1 MRPGKVRSPVVRL
14 VRLDTG
20 ESFTVAADML
30 VRCDGEYMEAGTLT
44 DPERMVRIP
53 DGAKAGFLA
62 VLQTEKPLRDALGRT
77 DETRPAVH
85 WFDVRGALSMPRP
98 PERERTVPGIDEAP
112 ITAPAPRRGPRIRG
126 TVNLSHGP
134 GWTAIRWPA
143 DADRKL
149 RALVLASLPSEANVD
164 KDGGFIR
171 YVVSARSAV
180 VSELLSALTD
190 TGFAVSRTEQG

>member
-1 MRPGKVRSPVVRL
+1 VRL

-30 VRCDGEYMEAGTLT
+30 VRCDGEYMEAGALS

-77 DETRPAVH
+77 DGTRPAVH
-85 WFDVRGALSMPRP
+85 WFDVRGALSMPRT
-98 PERERTVPGIDEAP
+98 PERERTVPGIGETPA
-112 ITAPAPRRGPRIRG
+112 TAPAPRKGARTRG
-126 TVNLSHGP
+126 TVNLQHGP

-149 RALVLASLPSEANVD
+149 RALVIASLPTEANVD
-164 KDGGFIR
+164 KDGGFVR
-171 YVVSARSAV
+171 YVASARSLVRA
-180 VSELLSALTD
+180 ELLAALTD
-190 TGFAVSRTEQG
+190 CGFAVTQADKA